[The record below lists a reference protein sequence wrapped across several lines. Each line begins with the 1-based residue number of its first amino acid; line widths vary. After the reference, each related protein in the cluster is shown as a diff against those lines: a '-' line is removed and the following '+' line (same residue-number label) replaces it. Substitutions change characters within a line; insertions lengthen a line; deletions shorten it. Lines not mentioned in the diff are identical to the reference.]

1 MTVTFKAGRDNLTPG
16 SVMLD
21 TKNYLVV
28 QSQHISL
35 YTAEMALPKLGEI
48 WSAPMADDS
57 LVVSIG

>member
-1 MTVTFKAGRDNLTPG
+1 
-16 SVMLD
+16 MLD

-28 QSQHISL
+28 HSQHISL
-35 YTAEMALPKLGEI
+35 YTVEMASPKLGEI

>member
-1 MTVTFKAGRDNLTPG
+1 
-16 SVMLD
+16 MLD